1 MPRPKIATPASNSV
15 AQICRT
21 QPQDDE
27 RSILEHYLKA
37 LGNATDYVYMENQYF
52 RYAGFAERL
61 RKTAQVR
68 KARGVPG
75 DLYLFVVTNTPDSSD
90 ASKTTYDMMKGLG
103 QEQLMPQVQRDL
115 AHDLREKREQLKQ
128 VRENLH
134 PDPYVRRGQENNIE
148 RLERKIEALEEK
160 GVTPEVEQR
169 LGDLGAQEIPGL
181 AKNTGEDDKPYQL
194 VEVPGLKVVVATLA
208 TSDPAPGS
216 PPPARLSAE
225 AEAALGAP
233 PLKARYKHIYVHSKL
248 LLVDDLYTCSARPI
262 SMSAAC
268 MATANW
274 ELPSPIRIWRGRC
287 GRSCGGH
294 MLMKLPKRSKT
305 TSNCG
310 VRRWMITGRPKWQ
323 MSLLPRTCCVS
334 GMSPRPIVPILRWTE

>member
-1 MPRPKIATPASNSV
+1 
-15 AQICRT
+15 
-21 QPQDDE
+21 
-27 RSILEHYLKA
+27 
-37 LGNATDYVYMENQYF
+37 
-52 RYAGFAERL
+52 
-61 RKTAQVR
+61 
-68 KARGVPG
+68 
-75 DLYLFVVTNTPDSSD
+75 
-90 ASKTTYDMMKGLG
+90 
-103 QEQLMPQVQRDL
+103 MPQVQRDL

-248 LLVDDLYTCSARPI
+248 LLVDDLYTLLSSANINVR
-262 SMSAAC
+262 SMHSDSELGIAQPNPDLARAMREELWGLHAYEVAATTKDNFELWNQT
-268 MATANW
+268 MDKNW
-274 ELPSPIRIWRGRC
+274 KQQRNDEPLTSHLLRFWDVITPYSPSF
-287 GRSCGGH
+287 
-294 MLMKLPKRSKT
+294 T
-305 TSNCG
+305 
-310 VRRWMITGRPKWQ
+310 VD
-323 MSLLPRTCCVS
+323 
-334 GMSPRPIVPILRWTE
+334 